1 MAIKVIA
8 TNKKAFFDYHVLE
21 TIETG
26 IVLRGDEVKSLR
38 AGHCSMVGSF
48 AHVHNGQLMLVNM
61 NIAQYS
67 HACNKTED
75 ATRSR
80 ILLVHKKELM
90 RLVGDISRKGITLVP
105 LKLYF
110 NDKNL
115 VKVELG
121 ICRHKQAAGKKQAL
135 KEADIKRET
144 QKALKDSFRF

>member
-1 MAIKVIA
+1 MKVIA
-8 TNKKAFFDYHVLE
+8 TNKKAYFDYYVADTLE
-21 TIETG
+21 AG

-48 AHVHNGQLMLVNM
+48 ATMHNGQVKLINM
-61 NIAQYS
+61 TIAPYS
-67 HACNKTED
+67 HAYSKGADD

-80 ILLVHKKELM
+80 TLLLHKQEIM

-105 LKLYF
+105 LKIYF

-115 VKVELG
+115 VKVEIGL
-121 ICRHKQAAGKKQAL
+121 CRHKQAAGKKQAL

-144 QKALKDSFRF
+144 AKALKDTFRY